1 MIRRPPRSTRTDTR
15 FPYTTLYLS
24 NAVKFTVRGSVVG
37 QVSAAAL
44 DNAHQ
49 RVRIA
54 VRDTG
59 IGIAAGNHE
68 RLFQSCTQADAST
81 TRRYGGTGLGLAICK
96 RLAECMGGDVAVDS
110 TPGVGSEFSFTF
122 VAASEPAW
130 QQPPAETAAP
140 PSLASAADL
149 RVLLVEDNAI
159 NQQVAMQMQIG
170 RAHV

>member
-15 FPYTTLYLS
+15 FPYTTLFRS
-24 NAVKFTVRGSVVG
+24 NAVKFTERGSVVV

-68 RLFQSCTQADAST
+68 RLFQSFTQADAST

-96 RLAECMGGDVAVDS
+96 RLAECMGGDVAVDR
-110 TPGVGSEFSFTF
+110 THGVGSEFSFTF
-122 VAASEPAW
+122 VAASEPARSEE
-130 QQPPAETAAP
+130 PPP
-140 PSLASAADL
+140 K
-149 RVLLVEDNAI
+149 
-159 NQQVAMQMQIG
+159 
-170 RAHV
+170 